1 MLPNDVIGEK
11 RDGEALGPE
20 VLSEFLLSYLAGEVE
35 EYQMAAW
42 LMAVVFR
49 GLSETELRV
58 LLETMIGSG
67 QVLEWPEGTG
77 PVVDK
82 HSTGGVGDKVSLVLA
97 PLAAEM
103 GIVVPM
109 ISGRGLG
116 HTTGTLDKLEAIPGF
131 RTDLPLADFRR
142 IVDEVGLAMIG
153 QTPEI
158 APLDRR
164 LYALRSVTGTV
175 PAIPLI
181 AASIM
186 SKKLAEGLD
195 GLVLDVK
202 VGHGAFLP
210 DVDTARELAR
220 TMVGL
225 GQSRGIRATAL
236 LTAMDRPLG
245 RGIGNAL
252 ETVEAIRC
260 LRGEGPADLQELVLR
275 QLEEMVVNGG
285 LCPDDPDS
293 RRETVERGRSRL
305 ADGSALGR
313 FQRLIAAQ
321 GGDPGV
327 VENPDLLLTAPTVQK
342 VVSPRSGVVGR
353 IATRRLGQLVV
364 ELGGGRTDLN
374 DAIDLSV
381 GLVLEVGLGS
391 RVERGQVLAEV
402 HARDTAAGEAAA
414 AVVLDAITVSEDPSG
429 LESHPLVLER
439 VGPQAQGPDSLA

>member
-103 GIVVPM
+103 GLVVPM

-175 PAIPLI
+175 PALSLI
-181 AASIM
+181 HIS
-186 SKKLAEGLD
+186 E
-195 GLVLDVK
+195 
-202 VGHGAFLP
+202 P
-210 DVDTARELAR
+210 T
-220 TMVGL
+220 
-225 GQSRGIRATAL
+225 
-236 LTAMDRPLG
+236 RP
-245 RGIGNAL
+245 
-252 ETVEAIRC
+252 
-260 LRGEGPADLQELVLR
+260 
-275 QLEEMVVNGG
+275 
-285 LCPDDPDS
+285 
-293 RRETVERGRSRL
+293 
-305 ADGSALGR
+305 
-313 FQRLIAAQ
+313 
-321 GGDPGV
+321 
-327 VENPDLLLTAPTVQK
+327 
-342 VVSPRSGVVGR
+342 SP
-353 IATRRLGQLVV
+353 
-364 ELGGGRTDLN
+364 
-374 DAIDLSV
+374 
-381 GLVLEVGLGS
+381 
-391 RVERGQVLAEV
+391 
-402 HARDTAAGEAAA
+402 
-414 AVVLDAITVSEDPSG
+414 
-429 LESHPLVLER
+429 
-439 VGPQAQGPDSLA
+439 